1 MTQTFHSED
10 AVDVVVTNN
19 AAAQRYEAHVDGEL
33 AGLTTYVA
41 VGDRVVF
48 THAEVDARWEHKGV
62 GSALARGALD
72 DVVAHG
78 KLITPKCP
86 FIVSYVLSHPS
97 YLEHVDA
104 RHRGELEARAG
115 RPTDREGK

>member
-1 MTQTFHSED
+1 MTRTFHDAD

-19 AAAQRYEAHVDGEL
+19 TAARQYEAHVDGEL
-33 AGLTTYVA
+33 AGLTTYVLVA
-41 VGDRVVF
+41 DRVVF
-48 THAEVDARWEHKGV
+48 THAEVDPRWEHKGV

-72 DVVAHG
+72 DVIAAG

-97 YLEHVDA
+97 YLENVDA
-104 RHRGELEARAG
+104 RHRAELEATAG
-115 RPTDREGK
+115 GPTDREGK